1 MASPNAW
8 TRVRSRSKSHP
19 VCLDLVRGASGMA
32 VGASDLAFLDLCGY
46 VRPCSCL
53 ADERRDVRGL
63 SATVVEV
70 QDKRISHSAIDTRMR
85 VEIFDDAPLQHRS
98 DFRRIA
104 VYPSRVGGLIA
115 YVPGARDLALAR
127 QADVLSGPLDS

>member
-1 MASPNAW
+1 
-8 TRVRSRSKSHP
+8 
-19 VCLDLVRGASGMA
+19 MA
-32 VGASDLAFLDLCGY
+32 VGASDLAFLDICGY

-85 VEIFDDAPLQHRS
+85 VEIFDDARLRHRS
-98 DFRRIA
+98 DLRRIA
-104 VYPSRVGGLIA
+104 MYPSRVGDLLRT
-115 YVPGARDLALAR
+115 YQARVTSRWHAR
-127 QADVLSGPLDS
+127 QMCCRVLLTRDR